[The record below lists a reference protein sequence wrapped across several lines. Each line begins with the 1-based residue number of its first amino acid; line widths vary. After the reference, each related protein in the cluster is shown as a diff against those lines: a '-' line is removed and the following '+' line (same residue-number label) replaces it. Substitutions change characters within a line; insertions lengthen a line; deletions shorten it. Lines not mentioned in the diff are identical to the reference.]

1 MQTIGTY
8 NRSQMKAR
16 LDKKDV
22 LAFRHSHPEYQYVVS
37 ETVTVNGEQHRLVRL
52 ATIEEYAPSL
62 NCA

>member
-1 MQTIGTY
+1 
-8 NRSQMKAR
+8 MKAR